1 VVPGQN
7 LAGRGKV
14 GQKTGSVKR
23 GRRGADTREVSR
35 IMPTTTGNS
44 SRFSWNRTMAYGLL
58 KESKLSKK
66 KSAENYF
73 QKAREKEKCS

>member
-1 VVPGQN
+1 LIIIPVVPGQN

-14 GQKTGSVKR
+14 GQKTGRVKR

-44 SRFSWNRTMAYGLL
+44 TRFSWNRTMAYGLL
-58 KESKLSKK
+58 KESKLNK
-66 KSAENYF
+66 
-73 QKAREKEKCS
+73 KAREKEKCS